1 MQPLRVVWRD
11 KPSPAPYPCAPMFAA
26 LLCTVLFSLSAVT
39 ARRTTQYLGGT
50 EANFARLIIAP
61 VVLAAIAFLFFA
73 DGAAHF
79 QPDIF
84 WLLFASGAI
93 GFGLG
98 DIALFQALQR
108 IGSRLTVLIVH
119 CLFIPLAVG
128 IEFIWLGDLPSLAQ
142 ILCGIAILTGL
153 AIALAPEENPHL
165 EQRTLWI
172 GIGWGLFAAFGQCIG
187 AGVMVRFITET
198 YTKFNEL
205 TGTAAF
211 HAGLTVAIQR
221 QLGGMVFT
229 GLCLWA
235 LRTFLKGN
243 PDSPNANALTNPN
256 SNWTT
261 GRRWLLLNALAGP
274 AFGVTCY
281 QWALLDKHTGIIL
294 PIVATT
300 SLVVIPFAIYM
311 KEEKPSWRSL
321 AGGVL
326 AVAGVVG
333 MVMMAKT
340 Q

>member
-1 MQPLRVVWRD
+1 
-11 KPSPAPYPCAPMFAA
+11 MFAA

-61 VVLAAIAFLFFA
+61 LVLATIAFLFFT
-73 DGAAHF
+73 DGITHF
-79 QPDIF
+79 QPNIF

-119 CLFIPLAVG
+119 CVSVPLAVG
-128 IEFIWLGDLPSLAQ
+128 IEFLWLKDLPTTPQIICAVIILA
-142 ILCGIAILTGL
+142 GVT
-153 AIALAPEENPHL
+153 IALAPTENPHL
-165 EQRTLWI
+165 EKRTLWS
-172 GIGWGLFAAFGQCIG
+172 GIGWGLIAAFGQGFG
-187 AGVMVRFITET
+187 AGVMVRVITEK
-198 YTKFNEL
+198 YTKFNQL
-205 TGTAAF
+205 TGSDAF
-211 HAGLTVAIQR
+211 HAGLTVAAQR

-235 LRTFLKGN
+235 LRTYLKGN

-256 SNWTT
+256 SNWTA

-281 QWALLDKHTGIIL
+281 QWALLDNPTGVIL
-294 PIVATT
+294 PIVAATP
-300 SLVVIPFAIYM
+300 LVVIPFAIYM

-333 MVMMAKT
+333 MVMMTKA

>member
-1 MQPLRVVWRD
+1 
-11 KPSPAPYPCAPMFAA
+11 MFAA

-39 ARRTTQYLGGT
+39 ARRTTQLLRGT

-61 VVLAAIAFLFFA
+61 VVLAAIAFLFFV

-79 QPDIF
+79 QPNIF

-119 CLFIPLAVG
+119 CVSVPLAVG
-128 IEFIWLGDLPSLAQ
+128 IEFLWLKDLPTTPQIICAVIILA
-142 ILCGIAILTGL
+142 GVT
-153 AIALAPEENPHL
+153 IALAPTENPHL
-165 EQRTLWI
+165 EKRTLWS
-172 GIGWGLFAAFGQCIG
+172 GIGWGLIAAFGQGFG
-187 AGVMVRFITET
+187 AGVMVRVITEK
-198 YTKFNEL
+198 YTKFNQL
-205 TGTAAF
+205 TGSDAF
-211 HAGLTVAIQR
+211 HAGLTVAAQR

-235 LRTFLKGN
+235 LRTYLKGN

-256 SNWTT
+256 SNWTA

-281 QWALLDKHTGIIL
+281 QWALLDNPTGVIL
-294 PIVATT
+294 PIVAATP
-300 SLVVIPFAIYM
+300 LVVIPFAIYM

-333 MVMMAKT
+333 MVMMPKA
-340 Q
+340 

>member
-1 MQPLRVVWRD
+1 
-11 KPSPAPYPCAPMFAA
+11 MFAA

-39 ARRTTQYLGGT
+39 ARRTTQFLGGT

-119 CLFIPLAVG
+119 CVSVPLAVG
-128 IEFIWLGDLPSLAQ
+128 IEFLWLKDLPTTPQIICAVIILA
-142 ILCGIAILTGL
+142 GVT
-153 AIALAPEENPHL
+153 IALAPTENPHL
-165 EQRTLWI
+165 DKRTLWS
-172 GIGWGLFAAFGQCIG
+172 GIGWGLIAAFGQGFG
-187 AGVMVRFITET
+187 AGVMVRVITEK
-198 YTKFNEL
+198 YTKFNQL
-205 TGTAAF
+205 TGSDAF
-211 HAGLTVAIQR
+211 HAGLTVAAQR
-221 QLGGMVFT
+221 QLVGMVFT

-235 LRTFLKGN
+235 LRTYLKGN

-281 QWALLDKHTGIIL
+281 QWALLDNPTGVIL
-294 PIVATT
+294 PIVAATP
-300 SLVVIPFAIYM
+300 LVVIPFAIYM

-333 MVMMAKT
+333 MVMMTKA

>member
-1 MQPLRVVWRD
+1 
-11 KPSPAPYPCAPMFAA
+11 MFAA

-39 ARRTTQYLGGT
+39 ARRTTQFLGGT

-119 CLFIPLAVG
+119 CVSVPLAVS
-128 IEFIWLGDLPSLAQ
+128 IEFLWLKDLPTTPQIICAVIILA
-142 ILCGIAILTGL
+142 GVT
-153 AIALAPEENPHL
+153 IALAPTENPHL
-165 EQRTLWI
+165 DKRTLWS
-172 GIGWGLFAAFGQCIG
+172 GIGWGLIAAFGQGFG
-187 AGVMVRFITET
+187 AGVMVRVITEK
-198 YTKFNEL
+198 YTKFNQL
-205 TGTAAF
+205 TGSDAF
-211 HAGLTVAIQR
+211 HAGLTVAAQR

-235 LRTFLKGN
+235 LRTYLKGN
-243 PDSPNANALTNPN
+243 SDSPNANALTNPN

-281 QWALLDKHTGIIL
+281 QWALLDNPTGVIL
-294 PIVATT
+294 PIVAATP
-300 SLVVIPFAIYM
+300 LVVIPFAIYM

-333 MVMMAKT
+333 MVMMTKA

>member
-1 MQPLRVVWRD
+1 
-11 KPSPAPYPCAPMFAA
+11 MFAA

-39 ARRTTQYLGGT
+39 ARRTTQFLGGT

-119 CLFIPLAVG
+119 CVSVPLAVG
-128 IEFIWLGDLPSLAQ
+128 VEYVWLDDLPTLPQIICAIIILA
-142 ILCGIAILTGL
+142 GVT
-153 AIALAPEENPHL
+153 IALAPEENPHL
-165 EQRTLWI
+165 KKRTLWS
-172 GIGWGLFAAFGQCIG
+172 GIGWGLIAAFGQGFG
-187 AGVMVRFITET
+187 AGVMVRVITEK
-198 YTKFNEL
+198 YTKFNQL
-205 TGTAAF
+205 TGSDAF
-211 HAGLTVAIQR
+211 HAGLTVAAQR

-235 LRTFLKGN
+235 LRKYLKGN

-256 SNWTT
+256 SNWTA

-281 QWALLDKHTGIIL
+281 QWALLDNPTGVIL
-294 PIVATT
+294 PIVAATP
-300 SLVVIPFAIYM
+300 LVVIPFAIYM

-333 MVMMAKT
+333 MVMMTKA